1 MKRTIFADSH
11 CPIARTTDLMGD
23 WWTPIVRPEAVSGRR
38 RFDEFQ
44 KALSLS
50 PGVLTQRLNRLVLD
64 EFSLTPKTRVG
75 TGKPRP
81 ALVAPG
87 IFPGG
92 RAAEQSRNEQA
103 KEEETKEEQAEGYG
117 QAHIR

>member
-11 CPIARTTDLMGD
+11 CPIARTTDLM
-23 WWTPIVRPEAVSGRR
+23 REAVSGRR

-92 RAAEQSRNEQA
+92 RAAEQNRNEQA